1 MTATPQN
8 QCITRPNCLYIGLE
22 LSERTWV
29 VAFSDSLGRK
39 PSVKSMLSGNFE
51 KLEAEILRA
60 KQRFG
65 LDEDCP
71 VACCY
76 ESGRD
81 GFWVHRCLV
90 ANGVENSIVDA
101 ASIQV
106 NRRKKRAK
114 TDRIDASK
122 IVAALI
128 RKLSGDMF
136 ACQMIHIP
144 SHIDEDER
152 MLNREMRILKK
163 ERTAHICRIKSY
175 LNGQGIK
182 SVTITADFEANLAK
196 FRTADNRPLMPRLQA
211 SLTREFKRIQL
222 VNEQIRDLQAEQAN
236 LIRAAIKADAAQEN
250 ENLDKQPESPSRT
263 ATLAAKLI
271 QLCGVG
277 PVLSWTLASEL
288 FSWRNIK
295 NNKQLAALVGLVPTP
310 HDSGDSSKEQG
321 ISKAGRGE
329 LRVLMIE
336 AAWGWLQ
343 FQPQSELSKWYHAK
357 FNDGTSRNKKRG
369 IVALARKLL
378 IALRKFLIDE
388 EIPAGAKLSG
398 QLSFARSPSLIP
410 RPLPSA

>member
-8 QCITRPNCLYIGLE
+8 QCITRQNTLYIGLE

-29 VAFSDSLGRK
+29 VAFSDTLGRK
-39 PSVKSMLSGNFE
+39 PRIKSMRSGNFK
-51 KLEAEILRA
+51 KLEAEILHA

-71 VACCY
+71 VASCY

-81 GFWVHRCLV
+81 GFWIHRCLV
-90 ANGVENSIVDA
+90 AKGIESYIVDA

-106 NRRKKRAK
+106 NRRGKRAK
-114 TDRIDASK
+114 TDRIDACK

-128 RKLSGDMF
+128 RKLKGDEF

-152 MLNREMRILKK
+152 TLNREMRILKK
-163 ERTAHICRIKSY
+163 ERTAHTCRIKSH

-182 SVTITADFEANLAK
+182 SVTITSSFEANLAK
-196 FRTADNRPLMPRLQA
+196 FRTADDRPLMPRLQA
-211 SLTREFKRIQL
+211 SLRREFKRIQI
-222 VNEQIRDLQAEQAN
+222 VNEQIRDLQAEQAD
-236 LIRAAIKADAAQEN
+236 LIRTAVKDNAAK
-250 ENLDKQPESPSRT
+250 DKQPGARQPESPSN
-263 ATLAAKLI
+263 AASQAAKLI

-277 PVLSWTLASEL
+277 PVLSWTLASEI

-310 HDSGDSSKEQG
+310 HQSGDVGKEQG

-329 LRVLMIE
+329 LRVLLIE

-343 FQPQSELSKWYHAK
+343 FQPQSDLAKWYNAK
-357 FNDGTSRNKKRG
+357 FNDGTSRNRKRG
-369 IVALARKLL
+369 VVALARKLL
-378 IALRKFLIDE
+378 IALRKFLFED
-388 EIPAGAKLSG
+388 EIPAGAKLSQ

-410 RPLPSA
+410 PQTPSA